1 MGGRNRAFQK
11 QRNGWNQSPRRGQNF
26 GSPSPR
32 NDVTFRG
39 FTLEEEARQTSSHHE
54 WSSTVQLR
62 KRPVVFVSS
71 GSHDPLRSLTPQD
84 GEAKDASSTNGVTEE
99 AAPEGESPR
108 EAPPNEA
115 APVGATSEE
124 APAETRPVES
134 VSTEI
139 QPAGPASEERKHVDS
154 MFEEPTPIES
164 TSKESKP
171 VIPTAEEP
179 KHVGSTSEGKNPVDL
194 TADRTSPMEAKNGEE
209 SDKEATSEPTTVQGT
224 PSEKDKLEGVTP
236 GGTGSED
243 LAQAEAAPQENIHDH
258 PETDNTGSSDEVIIF
273 KGRNAMKTKTQTP
286 GITLTTIET
295 EIKAV
300 EKQISAAPDA
310 APKQLPI
317 RPAEGSEDDSDHLLW
332 PRRKRGKARGRRG
345 RGKDSEEDA
354 LLADYIANMRENGEM
369 FEGLG
374 DDDEEDDSSD
384 DGEGLPAA
392 TAGPKTVDEADD
404 DTDDD
409 DAIDPD
415 VLDGLLDVSCPSELE
430 DDDILEEHNGFDV
443 MDWERPSVRRKKG
456 KGGRLPF
463 STEGLDSDLEETLR
477 TAYNNDRHKKAERKR
492 EREELRAKGLL
503 GKRGQVDLR
512 AKYSTGITMS
522 QVIDEV
528 KAFLAGS
535 QETLSLPPMDPHTRK
550 GVHELS
556 HKLGIKS
563 KSIGGGDQRRPV
575 LYRTKNTSYYNEQE
589 FEQVAVKIKR
599 RFGRQPPFKA
609 DSRKNRQGQKGPK
622 GPKGSKGPKPGGRPG
637 GGAFDYH
644 EGEVIG
650 ASAPE
655 LGTENRGRAMMEK
668 MGWSTGTPLGA
679 SDNQGILHPVSQTM
693 KKSRAGL
700 GQE

>member
-1 MGGRNRAFQK
+1 MIHCSA
-11 QRNGWNQSPRRGQNF
+11 
-26 GSPSPR
+26 
-32 NDVTFRG
+32 
-39 FTLEEEARQTSSHHE
+39 
-54 WSSTVQLR
+54 
-62 KRPVVFVSS
+62 
-71 GSHDPLRSLTPQD
+71 LTPQD
-84 GEAKDASSTNGVTEE
+84 EEAKDASSTNGVTEE
-99 AAPEGESPR
+99 AAPEGETPR

-124 APAETRPVES
+124 APAETRPAES
-134 VSTEI
+134 VSPEI

-164 TSKESKP
+164 TSKEPKP
-171 VIPTAEEP
+171 
-179 KHVGSTSEGKNPVDL
+179 
-194 TADRTSPMEAKNGEE
+194 NGE

-224 PSEKDKLEGVTP
+224 TSEKDKLEGVTP

-243 LAQAEAAPQENIHDH
+243 LAQAEAAPQENTNDH

-354 LLADYIANMRENGEM
+354 MLADYIANMRENGEM

-374 DDDEEDDSSD
+374 DDDEEDDNSE
-384 DGEGLPAA
+384 DGDGLPAA

-415 VLDGLLDVSCPSELE
+415 VFDGLLDVSCPSELE

-456 KGGRLPF
+456 KEDACPSLQ
-463 STEGLDSDLEETLR
+463 
-477 TAYNNDRHKKAERKR
+477 K
-492 EREELRAKGLL
+492 
-503 GKRGQVDLR
+503 VDLR

-563 KSIGGGDQRRPV
+563 KSIGGGDQREASAIQDEE
-575 LYRTKNTSYYNEQE
+575 YQE
-589 FEQVAVKIKR
+589 
-599 RFGRQPPFKA
+599 
-609 DSRKNRQGQKGPK
+609 NRQGQKGAK

-637 GGAFDYH
+637 GGALTTTR
-644 EGEVIG
+644 
-650 ASAPE
+650 AKSSARRRQSWE
-655 LGTENRGRAMMEK
+655 LENRGRAMMEK

-679 SDNQGILHPVSQTM
+679 SDNQGVFCIL
-693 KKSRAGL
+693 
-700 GQE
+700 